1 MEFCLLLALAAYP
14 GRVVAASK
22 PGFGPNV
29 LIFNPSMPALA
40 IQDQID
46 KVYDIQKNSEFGSA
60 RTALLFL
67 PGTYNVEVPVGYY
80 TQVLGLGASPD
91 SVSITGGL
99 HAGPG
104 RGDAALVTF
113 WRAAEGLSVTPPAG
127 VMQWAVSQAVPFRRM
142 HVRGN
147 MVLHQNNG

>member
-1 MEFCLLLALAAYP
+1 MAKVMRCNRQSNFKRPGAIVEFCLLLALAAYP

-80 TQVLGLGASPD
+80 TQVLGLGALPD

-99 HAGPG
+99 D
-104 RGDAALVTF
+104 RK
-113 WRAAEGLSVTPPAG
+113 SV
-127 VMQWAVSQAVPFRRM
+127 V
-142 HVRGN
+142 
-147 MVLHQNNG
+147 